1 MSVRYPNMYNGMYR
15 GNLSD
20 KSVALILDAISKTC
34 IPGLKKMIF
43 DFPAD
48 LVQESL
54 ESGVGIRDILERRG
68 EGDYSKYIGELRDYQ
83 TVGAGFMYLS
93 PRSILGDGVGSG
105 KTVEISALLNI
116 IKVNNEL
123 TRFLAVVEKSAVK
136 QFQLELLRFTGLNV
150 IELPSQEVKMRK
162 VITTTDWSK
171 VDGVVTA
178 HSALRSDLLSR
189 WLSLYLNEDDGSSQ
203 IFNTVILDESSVV
216 KNRETKTGIYIQNI
230 CNIVSRVHF
239 LNATTFDTSIM
250 DVYNQIDIMCPNLLH
265 SKSRIEKEYCIFK
278 RKEYWGRDNNNKAA
292 LKFSRVLSGYKN
304 QEQFK
309 NSLKLVY
316 FGRAKA
322 ELPHSYKVYT
332 VYPTEEQ
339 MLAIAK
345 GYRYM
350 EVLNSPSNVPEIKI
364 PFDMENVPK
373 LSLLVS
379 LILNKYAD
387 KKVMVYVFNIE
398 AQVVIRDTLAEY
410 GIKSAILNG
419 DTSSNEVEC
428 VKNAFNEGDVNV
440 VITNKQKSL
449 NLYNGD
455 VCIFYSMSFTP
466 SKLEQIRGRIDRSVD
481 DKLKTFIMLLYKGTA
496 EYKFFVDVVKS
507 RSEHA
512 KELTINARSA
522 VDFFI
527 ESMERDGEIEGLELG
542 ELYEASGGFTDN
554 GDTGDDIEQLH
565 LV

>member
-1 MSVRYPNMYNGMYR
+1 
-15 GNLSD
+15 
-20 KSVALILDAISKTC
+20 
-34 IPGLKKMIF
+34 
-43 DFPAD
+43 
-48 LVQESL
+48 
-54 ESGVGIRDILERRG
+54 
-68 EGDYSKYIGELRDYQ
+68 
-83 TVGAGFMYLS
+83 
-93 PRSILGDGVGSG
+93 
-105 KTVEISALLNI
+105 
-116 IKVNNEL
+116 
-123 TRFLAVVEKSAVK
+123 
-136 QFQLELLRFTGLNV
+136 
-150 IELPSQEVKMRK
+150 
-162 VITTTDWSK
+162 
-171 VDGVVTA
+171 
-178 HSALRSDLLSR
+178 
-189 WLSLYLNEDDGSSQ
+189 
-203 IFNTVILDESSVV
+203 
-216 KNRETKTGIYIQNI
+216 
-230 CNIVSRVHF
+230 
-239 LNATTFDTSIM
+239 
-250 DVYNQIDIMCPNLLH
+250 
-265 SKSRIEKEYCIFK
+265 
-278 RKEYWGRDNNNKAA
+278 
-292 LKFSRVLSGYKN
+292 
-304 QEQFK
+304 
-309 NSLKLVY
+309 
-316 FGRAKA
+316 
-322 ELPHSYKVYT
+322 
-332 VYPTEEQ
+332 
-339 MLAIAK
+339 
-345 GYRYM
+345 
-350 EVLNSPSNVPEIKI
+350 
-364 PFDMENVPK
+364 
-373 LSLLVS
+373 
-379 LILNKYAD
+379 
-387 KKVMVYVFNIE
+387 MVYVFNIE